1 MIFYRMKVPVNAM
14 IAFHL
19 CLVTVREALIQA
31 YVTFIKNREVNQL
44 TTNIFHQMCHFCSH

>member
-19 CLVTVREALIQA
+19 CLVTVREALMQA
-31 YVTFIKNREVNQL
+31 YVTSIKNREVNQL
-44 TTNIFHQMCHFCSH
+44 TTKILHQMCHFCSH